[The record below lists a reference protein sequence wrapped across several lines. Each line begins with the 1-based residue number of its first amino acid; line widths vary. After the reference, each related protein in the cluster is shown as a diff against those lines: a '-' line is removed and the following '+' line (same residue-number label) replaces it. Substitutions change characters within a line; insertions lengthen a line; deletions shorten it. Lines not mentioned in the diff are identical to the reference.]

1 MPALSSSTLELD
13 SEREVGREGVVDD
26 GVRHVELRDASDR
39 GTLTDTA
46 AGNTVIQEQGR
57 RTTTV
62 HGVFIAAAIAL
73 ALVSAAQAAPS
84 RSSAV
89 ADVNVTTYFK
99 AAPIGVTVRSHQA
112 LLARQVCKGVA
123 STSFFTPCRTGGSR
137 YRATACAWRVT
148 HSNNGTSA
156 VISVTMSRA
165 ALAVFRPTV
174 CPAVA
179 QAIRGTP
186 GFRIVRLK

>member
-1 MPALSSSTLELD
+1 
-13 SEREVGREGVVDD
+13 
-26 GVRHVELRDASDR
+26 
-39 GTLTDTA
+39 
-46 AGNTVIQEQGR
+46 
-57 RTTTV
+57 
-62 HGVFIAAAIAL
+62 VFATAAIAL
-73 ALVSAAQAAPS
+73 ALATAAQAAPF

-89 ADVNVTTYFK
+89 ADANVTTYFK

-112 LLARQVCKGVA
+112 LLARQLCKGVA
-123 STSFFTPCRTGGSR
+123 SSNYFTPCRAGGSR
-137 YRATACAWRVT
+137 YAATACAWRIT
-148 HSNNGTSA
+148 STNDGTSA

-179 QAIRGTP
+179 QAIRGTR